1 MVLDEHGEQHGEG
14 ERRGA
19 RDLVE
24 RHADALHAQVVED
37 EHVRSMNWRRSIRRR
52 RRHLRG
58 ATPATRRVR

>member
-1 MVLDEHGEQHGEG
+1 MMLDEHDEQHGEG

-24 RHADALHAQVVED
+24 RHADVLQAQVVED
-37 EHVRSMNWRRSIRRR
+37 EHVSSMIWRRSIRRR

-58 ATPATRRVR
+58 AAPAARRVR